1 MNIPVFGELT
11 GAWVD
16 GEKARNRFVRREPDG
31 GTVYRVQPIASR
43 AQPSQ
48 VTLRISH
55 APGRYS
61 GAAIY
66 RPIDCDCAAG
76 KARLGEWSEIGL
88 SSYSGGMWY
97 RKDVILSKEHLG
109 GKLWLDLGGVS
120 ATAEVRIN
128 GKRADVLVA
137 PPWRVDITPFV
148 RTGNNR
154 VEILVANT
162 LANHYSIGIPSLY
175 VFPGQTTSGLLGP
188 VRIEIWPEVVLRS
201 Q

>member
-1 MNIPVFGELT
+1 
-11 GAWVD
+11 
-16 GEKARNRFVRREPDG
+16 
-31 GTVYRVQPIASR
+31 
-43 AQPSQ
+43 
-48 VTLRISH
+48 
-55 APGRYS
+55 
-61 GAAIY
+61 
-66 RPIDCDCAAG
+66 
-76 KARLGEWSEIGL
+76 
-88 SSYSGGMWY
+88 MWY